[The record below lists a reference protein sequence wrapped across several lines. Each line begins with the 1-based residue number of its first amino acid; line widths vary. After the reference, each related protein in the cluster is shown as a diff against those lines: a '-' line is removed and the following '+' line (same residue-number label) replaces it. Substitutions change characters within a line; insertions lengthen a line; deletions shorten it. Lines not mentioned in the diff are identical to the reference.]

1 MPHEIRQ
8 RIRRPATPEER
19 SRHDQIRQ
27 EIADEMPD
35 LKTWAKAVAAGQ
47 KDRVSVGT
55 IFTAEEAQV
64 VEAID
69 EYARTHSLQS
79 RGAVVRQALA
89 NLLGI
94 DFIRH

>member
-1 MPHEIRQ
+1 MTHEVRE
-8 RIRRPATPEER
+8 RIRRPATPDEKA
-19 SRHDQIRQ
+19 RHDKIRA
-27 EIADEMPD
+27 EIAEEMPD
-35 LKTWAKAVAAGQ
+35 LTAWAKTAAAAH
-47 KDRVSVGT
+47 KDRVSVGA

-69 EYARTHSLQS
+69 AYARTHSLPN

-94 DFIRH
+94 QLDQL